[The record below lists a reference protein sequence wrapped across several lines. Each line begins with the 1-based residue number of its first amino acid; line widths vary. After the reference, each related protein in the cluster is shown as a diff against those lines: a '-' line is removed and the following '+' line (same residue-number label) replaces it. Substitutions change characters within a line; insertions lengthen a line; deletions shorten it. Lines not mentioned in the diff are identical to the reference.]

1 MKKSLSSL
9 ILFSAIFFISC
20 RSESIDVTNQSKNIL
35 ALVGDKTITVNDF
48 IKRCEYVPRPPYCN
62 GDSYIHKKI
71 ALNSLIAEKLLSD
84 WDVARKLFVKVMP
97 IEYKNALKKIKEQK
111 IAELMNK

>member
-9 ILFSAIFFISC
+9 ILFFATFFISC
-20 RSESIDVTNQSKNIL
+20 RSESIDLSDQSKHIL

-62 GDSYIHKKI
+62 GDSAPLMARPGLQPSILVG
-71 ALNSLIAEKLLSD
+71 APSGLIVRLSRRSGN
-84 WDVARKLFVKVMP
+84 ARLTRTRLSVFG
-97 IEYKNALKKIKEQK
+97 IR
-111 IAELMNK
+111 EL